1 MSGKNILIAGIGE
14 LGKSLSYDLLLQNNH
29 VIINSRNQEKL
40 KEIVSEYSIY
50 GSIRSIAMELKDE
63 ESCKALIDG
72 ASKYFKSLD
81 SLVVM
86 VGGFMEDPYAMCFTA
101 YFER

>member
-40 KEIVSEYSIY
+40 KEIVSEYTIY
-50 GSIRSIAMELKDE
+50 GSIRSFQAM
-63 ESCKALIDG
+63 SPIDRYH
-72 ASKYFKSLD
+72 STIY
-81 SLVVM
+81 
-86 VGGFMEDPYAMCFTA
+86 P
-101 YFER
+101 